1 MMTVFIAAAILG
13 VLGLVFGL
21 VLTFADKKFRV
32 HVDERIEKVRA
43 CLGGANCGACGY
55 TGCDGFAEA
64 VVKGEVKPNAC
75 LPAGE
80 KGVKAIAEIMG
91 VDAEV
96 EEQKIPRV
104 LCSGRIGVAFTR
116 YRYDGYKSC
125 AVADSLAGGPKMCR
139 FSCVGLGDCMDHCVM
154 GAIKIVDGLAEIDY
168 TKCIA
173 CGECAK
179 HCPRGTIKML
189 PESQSVYVNC
199 RNTDNAREA
208 KAVCMSACIG
218 CGRCKRECK
227 YDAIYIE
234 NFFAHI
240 DPDKCTRCGA
250 CAKVC
255 PCSSIKDLINGLN
268 RRNDFA
274 NRRRVQ

>member
-116 YRYDGYKSC
+116 YRYDGYRSC